1 MSDFSILFSGE
12 QQAGELKPLV
22 GVHLPDNFQHPFRG
36 DLDAV
41 RQIFFYRHRAGLG
54 GTDVLRIEVCFQ
66 LLGQIQ
72 PGLVLRVGVGV
83 HQDARGGMT
92 GVALHGLDVAA
103 GFDQL
108 VSSTGVP
115 LRYNYDKPDKPR
127 ISRFFGYLARFFIL
141 FQTEKSSREVVVS

>member
-12 QQAGELKPLV
+12 QQARKLTPLF
-22 GVHLPDNFQHPFRG
+22 GVHLSDDCQHHFRG
-36 DLDAV
+36 DLRGI
-41 RQIFFYRHRAGLG
+41 RQILFFRRRTGLAA
-54 GTDVLRIEVCFQ
+54 DILRIEVGFDLLCQ
-66 LLGQIQ
+66 LQ